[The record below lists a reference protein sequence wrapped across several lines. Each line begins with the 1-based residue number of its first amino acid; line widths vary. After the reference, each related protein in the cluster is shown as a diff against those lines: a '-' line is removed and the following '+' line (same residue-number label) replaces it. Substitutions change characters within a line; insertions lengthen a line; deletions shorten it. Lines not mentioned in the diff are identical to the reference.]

1 MKESAIACMSLVIST
16 FGDSLQREL
25 PACLPILVDRMG
37 NEITRLTAV
46 KVIVLCYHLLFYIL
60 IIYIFHCTCA
70 KSQTITDA
78 LENKMY
84 CGFPSKHRNV
94 SYEL

>member
-84 CGFPSKHRNV
+84 C
-94 SYEL
+94 